1 LLWRK
6 NRVLEVAAEELAVV
20 AERAGLSVRDIISLL
35 DSGISLEQLVEYVA
49 AKLSDKSVEN

>member
-1 LLWRK
+1 
-6 NRVLEVAAEELAVV
+6 VAAEELAVV